1 MSTRHLART
10 IVLQTL
16 FEWDFNQ
23 QQADVQALLNAQKK
37 EFGGEDFDDHDFS
50 NDLLAK
56 IIEKLPILDGLITQ
70 YAPEWPL
77 DQITYIDRNVLRL
90 GIYELKFSTDIP
102 PKVAINEAIELAKAY
117 GGDSSGKFING
128 VLGTIYKEMEDR
140 GEKKDLPQTSVKQL
154 SAGGVVF
161 RQVKAE
167 YYFALIL
174 DAYGK
179 WTFPKGHIEAT
190 EDKEAAAK
198 REVTEE
204 VGLTDLTIIDYLGS
218 IDLKINDP
226 NQKPKAKTIFY
237 YLMKAPQTE
246 FTLNS
251 ANKDAVEARWVTIEE
266 AMAMITYANAKSIFK
281 EALIKLNLTY
291 EQS

>member
-23 QQADVQALLNAQKK
+23 QTGDVQAMLNEQKK
-37 EFGGEDFDDHDFS
+37 EFGGSDFDDHSFS
-50 NDLLAK
+50 NELLAQ
-56 IIEKLPILDGLITQ
+56 IINKLPEIDSLITQ
-70 YAPEWPL
+70 YAPEWPI
-77 DQITYIDRNVLRL
+77 DQITYVDRNVLRL
-90 GIYELKFSTDIP
+90 GIYELKFNTEIP

-128 VLGTIYKEMEDR
+128 VLGTIYKEMETK
-140 GEKKDLPQTSVKQL
+140 GEKKDLPQESNKQL

-161 RQVKAE
+161 RKTAAG
-167 YYFALIL
+167 YLFALIL

-179 WTFPKGHIEAT
+179 WTFPKGKIEVQ
-190 EDKEAAAK
+190 EDKEVAAM

-204 VGLTDLTIIDYLGS
+204 IGLTNLTPLEYLGS
-218 IDLKINDP
+218 IDIKINDP
-226 NQKPKAKTIFY
+226 QQKPKAKTVFY
-237 YLMKAPQTE
+237 YLMSTDQTD

-251 ANKDAVEARWVTIEE
+251 ANKDASEARWLTPQE
-266 AMAMITYANAKSIFK
+266 ALAAITYANALSIFHQ
-281 EALIKLNLTY
+281 ALIKLHLPY
-291 EQS
+291 E